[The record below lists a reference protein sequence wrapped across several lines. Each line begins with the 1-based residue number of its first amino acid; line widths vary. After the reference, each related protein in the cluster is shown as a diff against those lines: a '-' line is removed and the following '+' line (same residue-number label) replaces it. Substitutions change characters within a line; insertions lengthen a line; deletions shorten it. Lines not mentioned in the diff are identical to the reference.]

1 MQEKNRESSKRSQ
14 KSRSDGRRVSK
25 KNSIKSKSREYN
37 PVEKRNQ
44 RIEKNKKIS
53 SRRNNSSKEHLSP
66 KTKKYDNR
74 QKTKIKKEV
83 GSNISNKLAPKTTL
97 KKSGDGNP
105 VSRKSLNLFFYKNFR
120 HPNYGYFGVGLIFAC
135 LILLFSSFDVVIS
148 KGLFFIYL
156 GVLLLKQPRIYSQG
170 IFIDFVT
177 IGIVFFGLVTYLA
190 DLANYFSD
198 MNINALGQNGADA
211 LLFIILSFKNLE
223 VITILTTSILFY
235 YHIQSWKL
243 NKSGEGFLFLILA
256 VIPILVGFVQY
267 FKINSGLNYLVR
279 EDNLF
284 SAFITEQLELFKDV
298 EDELIIAYE
307 PIWAIGS
314 GITPTIADINEVS
327 ELIKGL
333 CGNVKVLYGG
343 SVNKENASNLLNN
356 SNIDGVLVGGASLD
370 PKEFANIAQ
379 SC

>member
-1 MQEKNRESSKRSQ
+1 MSKIIIANFKMNGTKSSIQEWFNVFFEESNTSNKIIVALPSLFLADFATNDVNLASQNVSSYDFGAFTSQVSAGMLRDYNINYSIIGHSESRKFLAETNEDIFDKYNQLKKYSIKPIICIGESSK
-14 KSRSDGRRVSK
+14 
-25 KNSIKSKSREYN
+25 
-37 PVEKRNQ
+37 
-44 RIEKNKKIS
+44 
-53 SRRNNSSKEHLSP
+53 
-66 KTKKYDNR
+66 
-74 QKTKIKKEV
+74 
-83 GSNISNKLAPKTTL
+83 
-97 KKSGDGNP
+97 
-105 VSRKSLNLFFYKNFR
+105 
-120 HPNYGYFGVGLIFAC
+120 
-135 LILLFSSFDVVIS
+135 
-148 KGLFFIYL
+148 
-156 GVLLLKQPRIYSQG
+156 
-170 IFIDFVT
+170 
-177 IGIVFFGLVTYLA
+177 
-190 DLANYFSD
+190 
-198 MNINALGQNGADA
+198 
-211 LLFIILSFKNLE
+211 
-223 VITILTTSILFY
+223 
-235 YHIQSWKL
+235 
-243 NKSGEGFLFLILA
+243 
-256 VIPILVGFVQY
+256 
-267 FKINSGLNYLVR
+267 VR